1 MSICGHDPAVASV
14 ANLSAWAPDRSRAR
28 ARPDADPDALH
39 MTSPTHP
46 PLRSAVALV
55 AMLIATTALS
65 QFYRASTTV
74 IAPELIR
81 DLALTP
87 AMLGFANACFFL
99 ALLAIQV
106 PVGILFDRIG
116 ARLTVTGLAAVA
128 VGGSLLHGVAADGD
142 DLALAR
148 FIVGLGHGGS
158 FMSTIFLISRW
169 YPPYRWSTALSWVF
183 SASMIGILAAG
194 PPLALSSEWIGWR
207 SSFVGM
213 AVIQGLVGLLFLV
226 LVTDD
231 PPGAVPAL
239 RAPERLGEAL
249 RGFWTILVLPGL
261 LRVMSLQVVAYAVLA
276 TMMGLW
282 AGPYMHDVH
291 GLTPAQR
298 GNVLAA
304 MAVAQFAGVLVV
316 GPLDRVFDT
325 RKWVSSAGAVATIAT
340 LLALAAAPQPPL
352 AVAIALLVG
361 LSAVSAYGV
370 VVVAHGR
377 SFYPE
382 ALAGRGTTTFNM
394 AQLIGCAL
402 MPMLTGLIPALF
414 PLTPQGYSPVAYQV
428 IFASIAL
435 ALAVGLGVYASSRDV
450 KPSEGRRMADRA

>member
-1 MSICGHDPAVASV
+1 MPSNLPLPAAI
-14 ANLSAWAPDRSRAR
+14 
-28 ARPDADPDALH
+28 
-39 MTSPTHP
+39 
-46 PLRSAVALV
+46 ALV
-55 AMLIATTALS
+55 AMLIATTGLS

-116 ARLTVTGLAAVA
+116 ARRTVAGLAAVA
-128 VGGSLLHGVAADGD
+128 VAGSLLHAIARDGD
-142 DLALAR
+142 DLAFAR
-148 FIVGLGHGGS
+148 FIVGLGHGAS
-158 FMSTIFLISRW
+158 FMSTVFLVSRW
-169 YPPYRWSTALSWVF
+169 YPPERWSTALSWVF

-194 PPLALSSEWIGWR
+194 PPLAAASQTIGWR
-207 SSFVGM
+207 ASYVGM
-213 AVIQGLVGLLFLV
+213 AAVQGLVGLLFWMLV
-226 LVTDD
+226 RDS
-231 PPGAVPAL
+231 PPGHIEPPRQREGILA
-239 RAPERLGEAL
+239 AL
-249 RGFWTILVLPGL
+249 RGFGAILRLAGLP
-261 LRVMSLQVVAYAVLA
+261 RVMALQVVAYAVLA

-282 AGPYMHDVH
+282 AGPYLHDVH
-291 GLTPAQR
+291 GLEPFAR

-304 MAVAQFAGVLVV
+304 MALAQFLGVLVV

-325 RKWVSSAGAVATIAT
+325 RKRVAVAGAGATIVT
-340 LLALAAAPQPPL
+340 LAALAAVPQPSTSI
-352 AVAIALLVG
+352 AIGLLVL
-361 LSAVSAYGV
+361 LSAVSVYGV

-402 MPMLTGLIPALF
+402 MPMLTGLIPHGFEA
-414 PLTPQGYSPVAYQV
+414 TARGYSPVAYQA
-428 IFASIAL
+428 IFASIAVSL
-435 ALAVGLGVYASSRDV
+435 GVGLAAYAASRDV
-450 KPSEGRRMADRA
+450 KPSEGRLRAAE